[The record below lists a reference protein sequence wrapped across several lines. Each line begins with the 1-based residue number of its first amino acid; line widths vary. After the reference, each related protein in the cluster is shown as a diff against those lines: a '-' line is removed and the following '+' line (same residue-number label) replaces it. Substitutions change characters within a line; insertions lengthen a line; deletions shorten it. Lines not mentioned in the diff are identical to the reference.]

1 MTSHLTKGSKL
12 NLVIEPKML
21 KDEKYIIQNYG
32 IYIKITLLEE
42 DVIKRNIIEER
53 LKLEGYTINLINR

>member
-53 LKLEGYTINLINR
+53 LKLEGYTIK

>member
-12 NLVIEPKML
+12 NLVTEPKML

-32 IYIKITLLEE
+32 VYIKITLLEE
-42 DVIKRNIIEER
+42 DIIKRNVIEER
-53 LKLEGYTINLINR
+53 LKLQGYIIK